1 MGWIACLALDINLGA
16 LNVVGRVDD
25 VVLLAGLG
33 VGLVS
38 GREDSSE
45 SVLGSSASSS
55 IWPASRGNC
64 VRRISSCSRISS
76 VFRSMSP
83 IAPNPARARRL
94 RARGMLKSR
103 GICRSSRG
111 KARSMAA
118 KRDCS
123 QRTRVSILVQERRNW
138 SASARTRIT

>member
-16 LNVVGRVDD
+16 RGAVGLVDD
-25 VVLLAGLG
+25 LILLAGLG
-33 VGLVS
+33 VGEVS
-38 GREDSSE
+38 GREDCSE
-45 SVLGSSASSS
+45 SVVGSSTSSS

-83 IAPNPARARRL
+83 MAPNPARARRL

-103 GICRSSRG
+103 GNLTVIEG
-111 KARSMAA
+111 KGEVDGRE
-118 KRDCS
+118 KG
-123 QRTRVSILVQERRNW
+123 L
-138 SASARTRIT
+138 